1 MEQTQINKIGNEKA
15 DTKDN
20 TEIQRI
26 KRDCYE
32 PIYPNKMKDLEEMD
46 AFLENYNLPKLN
58 QEERENMKRQNTSI
72 EIETI
77 MKNLP
82 TNKSPGP
89 EGFTVEF

>member
-1 MEQTQINKIGNEKA
+1 
-15 DTKDN
+15 
-20 TEIQRI
+20 
-26 KRDCYE
+26 
-32 PIYPNKMKDLEEMD
+32 MKNLEEMD

-58 QEERENMKRQNTSI
+58 QEERENMNRQTTNI